1 MESGDEMSQIVMVPV
16 GVIDAN
22 PFRLL
27 GEYPYVER
35 KLEALQRSFKD
46 VGIWEGVIARPK
58 GNRHQ
63 LAFGHHRIEAA
74 RRNGIKEVP
83 LVVRELTDEQML
95 QFMGRENLEDYNAD
109 FLCMLETWEAGE
121 KFSGSVEPQRTQP
134 LVIARLLGW
143 TRVADGEHLNITA
156 SACHA
161 AHGLITGGYLSR
173 DDLSGIPVSAA
184 REIVERAYSRM
195 EQLDRMGT
203 KTQRPTRET
212 EAAKKQYGKAA
223 KKVAKES
230 REGNVSQKDLRGK
243 VDVEAYRYSNKST
256 VKNSPLFAFFA
267 DELAKTIARML
278 DKDSAAEKL
287 AEIKKAIP
295 QISLDEDKAA
305 LRKIDFALAEHEER
319 TARWRK
325 ELVSKGRNVVP
336 LALLKKA

>member
-1 MESGDEMSQIVMVPV
+1 MSQIIKVPI

-46 VGIWEGVIARPK
+46 VGIWEGIIARPK
-58 GNRHQ
+58 GNRYQ
-63 LAFGHHRIEAA
+63 LAFGHHRKEAA
-74 RRNGIKEVP
+74 RRNNLKDIP

-109 FLCMLETWEAGE
+109 FLCMLETWEAGT
-121 KFSGSVEPQRTQP
+121 KFKSSVEDKQVQP
-134 LVIARLLGW
+134 IAIARLLGW
-143 TRVADGEHLNITA
+143 TRQHENGNTILNNTA

-161 AHGLITGGYLSR
+161 AHALVSGGYLSR
-173 DDLSGIPVSAA
+173 DDLSGIALAAA
-184 REIVERAYSRM
+184 REIVERAQSRID
-195 EQLDRMGT
+195 QLDRMAA
-203 KTQRPTRET
+203 KTQRPARET

-223 KKVAKES
+223 KKVAKDA
-230 REGNVSQKDLRGK
+230 RAGNVSQRELRGQ
-243 VDVEAYRYSNKST
+243 VDVEAYRFSNKST

-267 DELAKTIARML
+267 DELAKTIAKML
-278 DKDSAAEKL
+278 DKDSAADKL

-295 QISLDEDKAA
+295 QIELDEDKAA

-336 LALLKKA
+336 LSLLKKA